1 MHLSTVEGDLV
12 LDPFGGSG
20 TTFDVCEHHD
30 RYWLG
35 SEIESCDVIIER
47 LSAPNVRFHRTDD
60 YIEPAVV

>member
-1 MHLSTVEGDLV
+1 M

-20 TTFDVCEHHD
+20 TTFDVAEQHD

-47 LSAPNVRFHRTDD
+47 LSESDLAHHPSSDWV
-60 YIEPAVV
+60 EQAA